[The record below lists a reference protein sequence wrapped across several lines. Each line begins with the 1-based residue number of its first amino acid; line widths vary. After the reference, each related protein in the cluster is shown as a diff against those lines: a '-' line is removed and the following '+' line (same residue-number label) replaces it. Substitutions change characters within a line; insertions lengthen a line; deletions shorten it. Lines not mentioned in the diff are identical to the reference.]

1 MALLTIDMDIE
12 GLEGFKHLQGLA
24 EDNDFDPNE
33 SNIVDIARVL
43 NSLEWIG
50 LSHAGGELG
59 SLEEDLEDE
68 TDDES
73 AGAKAR

>member
-1 MALLTIDMDIE
+1 V
-12 GLEGFKHLQGLA
+12 
-24 EDNDFDPNE
+24 EDDDFDPNE
-33 SNIVDIARVL
+33 SNTPNVVDMAGVL
-43 NSLEWIG
+43 NGSERIE

>member
-1 MALLTIDMDIE
+1 MDVE
-12 GLEGFKHLQGLA
+12 GLEGFEHLQGLA
-24 EDNDFDPNE
+24 EDDDFDPDN
-33 SNIVDIARVL
+33 SNTPNIVDMAGVL
-43 NSLEWIG
+43 NGSERIE

-59 SLEEDLEDE
+59 TWEEDVEDD